1 MAEPTFDDLAL
12 RADIRR
18 VVGMLGETLSRQEGA
33 ELLDLVEQV
42 RSGTRVE
49 PAATAAMLD
58 DVDVETANE
67 LVRAFLAYFHLAN
80 VVEQVHRGR
89 ALRSVRQQGGWLA
102 RVADAIEASGIDRRV
117 VADKAARLAVRP
129 VFTAH
134 PTEAARRTTLARLR
148 GVADLLE
155 LDRDARADRQLAE
168 IIDLLW
174 LTDDLRIARPEP
186 IDEARNAIYYFD
198 ELYRRTVPH
207 VLDELDGTLRRL
219 GVDLPPIARPLSFG
233 TWIGGDR
240 DGNPNVTP
248 EVTLDVIRL
257 QHDHAIRDAIEVV
270 DGLRQDLAVSTRLV
284 EVSPSLLRSLEADL
298 AALPE
303 VEDRYLRLNA
313 EEPYRLK
320 AICIRQKLLN
330 TQDRIRDSSHR
341 HVRGR
346 DYLGTDELLGD
357 LVAMRDS
364 LLANR
369 GELVATGRLDR
380 AIRTVAA
387 FGLQLATMDVREHA
401 EFHHRAVGALI
412 ERLGQPYSTLTAA
425 ERLAA
430 LGHELA
436 NPRPLAATPPPLAES
451 ELRTYRVFATIRE
464 AQDNLGPDVVQT
476 YIVSMTR
483 GADDVLAAVVLAR
496 QAGLVDIDAG
506 VAGLGFVPLLET
518 VAELRSADRV
528 LDDLLSVPAYRRLV
542 EQRGNEQEVMLG
554 YSDSNKEA
562 GITTSQWEIQRAQRR
577 LLEVARRHGVR
588 TTFFPGRGGTV
599 GRGGGPTHEAIMAL
613 PNGSLDGGVKFTEQ
627 GEVISDKYGLA
638 PLARDNLELTIAAAL
653 EATVL
658 HATARIEPSVL
669 ERWDAAMD
677 VVSDAAFAAYRGLI
691 DDPALAAYFLAVTP
705 VDQLGELHLG
715 SRPSRRPD
723 TGSGIEGL
731 RAIPWVF
738 GWTQSRHI
746 VPGWFGVGSGLAAAR
761 RAGLGGELS
770 AMHDGW
776 RFFANFLGNVEM
788 TLMKTDL
795 AVAADYA
802 EALVPAELR
811 PVLAVIEGEYA
822 RTLDE
827 VLRVTGQSALL
838 DGNPVLRRTLEI
850 RATYLAPLHDLQVA
864 LLKRVRAATGEPGGE
879 LRRALLLTI
888 NGIAAGLRN
897 TG

>member
-18 VVGMLGETLSRQEGA
+18 VVGMLGETLTRQEGA
-33 ELLDLVEQV
+33 ELLELVEQV
-42 RSGTRVE
+42 RSGTRVA

-155 LDRDARADRQLAE
+155 LDQDARADRQLAE

-186 IDEARNAIYYFD
+186 IDEARNAVYYFD

-257 QHDHAIRDAIEVV
+257 QHDHAIRDVIDVV

-284 EVSPSLLRSLEADL
+284 AVSPSLLRSLEADL

-330 TQDRIRDSSHR
+330 TQTRIRDPSHR

-357 LVAMRDS
+357 LLAMRDS

-387 FGLQLATMDVREHA
+387 FGLHLATMDIREHA
-401 EFHHRAVGALI
+401 ELHHRAVGALI

-464 AQDNLGPDVVQT
+464 AQDNLGPEVVQT

-506 VAGLGFVPLLET
+506 VARLGFVPLLET
-518 VAELRSADRV
+518 IAELRSADRV

-542 EQRGNEQEVMLG
+542 EQRGDEQEVMLG

-588 TTFFPGRGGTV
+588 TTFFHGRGGTV

-613 PNGSLDGGVKFTEQ
+613 PTGSLDGGDQVHRAGGGDQ
-627 GEVISDKYGLA
+627 RQVRVGA
-638 PLARDNLELTIAAAL
+638 ARP
-653 EATVL
+653 
-658 HATARIEPSVL
+658 R
-669 ERWDAAMD
+669 
-677 VVSDAAFAAYRGLI
+677 
-691 DDPALAAYFLAVTP
+691 
-705 VDQLGELHLG
+705 Q
-715 SRPSRRPD
+715 SRADHRRRPRGD
-723 TGSGIEGL
+723 
-731 RAIPWVF
+731 RAP
-738 GWTQSRHI
+738 RHGADRA
-746 VPGWFGVGSGLAAAR
+746 VSPRAVGRGDGR
-761 RAGLGGELS
+761 R
-770 AMHDGW
+770 
-776 RFFANFLGNVEM
+776 
-788 TLMKTDL
+788 
-795 AVAADYA
+795 
-802 EALVPAELR
+802 
-811 PVLAVIEGEYA
+811 
-822 RTLDE
+822 
-827 VLRVTGQSALL
+827 
-838 DGNPVLRRTLEI
+838 LRR
-850 RATYLAPLHDLQVA
+850 R
-864 LLKRVRAATGEPGGE
+864 
-879 LRRALLLTI
+879 LRRLPPPD
-888 NGIAAGLRN
+888 R
-897 TG
+897 

>member
-1 MAEPTFDDLAL
+1 
-12 RADIRR
+12 
-18 VVGMLGETLSRQEGA
+18 
-33 ELLDLVEQV
+33 
-42 RSGTRVE
+42 
-49 PAATAAMLD
+49 
-58 DVDVETANE
+58 
-67 LVRAFLAYFHLAN
+67 
-80 VVEQVHRGR
+80 
-89 ALRSVRQQGGWLA
+89 
-102 RVADAIEASGIDRRV
+102 
-117 VADKAARLAVRP
+117 
-129 VFTAH
+129 
-134 PTEAARRTTLARLR
+134 
-148 GVADLLE
+148 
-155 LDRDARADRQLAE
+155 
-168 IIDLLW
+168 
-174 LTDDLRIARPEP
+174 
-186 IDEARNAIYYFD
+186 
-198 ELYRRTVPH
+198 
-207 VLDELDGTLRRL
+207 
-219 GVDLPPIARPLSFG
+219 
-233 TWIGGDR
+233 
-240 DGNPNVTP
+240 
-248 EVTLDVIRL
+248 
-257 QHDHAIRDAIEVV
+257 
-270 DGLRQDLAVSTRLV
+270 
-284 EVSPSLLRSLEADL
+284 
-298 AALPE
+298 
-303 VEDRYLRLNA
+303 
-313 EEPYRLK
+313 
-320 AICIRQKLLN
+320 
-330 TQDRIRDSSHR
+330 
-341 HVRGR
+341 
-346 DYLGTDELLGD
+346 
-357 LVAMRDS
+357 
-364 LLANR
+364 
-369 GELVATGRLDR
+369 
-380 AIRTVAA
+380 
-387 FGLQLATMDVREHA
+387 
-401 EFHHRAVGALI
+401 
-412 ERLGQPYSTLTAA
+412 
-425 ERLAA
+425 
-430 LGHELA
+430 
-436 NPRPLAATPPPLAES
+436 
-451 ELRTYRVFATIRE
+451 
-464 AQDNLGPDVVQT
+464 
-476 YIVSMTR
+476 
-483 GADDVLAAVVLAR
+483 
-496 QAGLVDIDAG
+496 
-506 VAGLGFVPLLET
+506 
-518 VAELRSADRV
+518 
-528 LDDLLSVPAYRRLV
+528 
-542 EQRGNEQEVMLG
+542 MLG

-577 LLEVARRHGVR
+577 LLDVARRHGVR
-588 TTFFPGRGGTV
+588 TTFFHGRGGTV

-627 GEVISDKYGLA
+627 GEVISDKYALA

-822 RTLDE
+822 RTVDE

>member
-18 VVGMLGETLSRQEGA
+18 VVGMLGETLTRQEGA
-33 ELLDLVEQV
+33 ELLELVEQV

-102 RVADAIEASGIDRRV
+102 RVADAIEVSGIDRRV

-330 TQDRIRDSSHR
+330 TQDPNPRLVQSARSGPGLSRHR
-341 HVRGR
+341 RAAGR
-346 DYLGTDELLGD
+346 P
-357 LVAMRDS
+357 R
-364 LLANR
+364 R
-369 GELVATGRLDR
+369 
-380 AIRTVAA
+380 
-387 FGLQLATMDVREHA
+387 HA
-401 EFHHRAVGALI
+401 
-412 ERLGQPYSTLTAA
+412 
-425 ERLAA
+425 RLAA
-430 LGHELA
+430 GQPGRAGGDGPAGSGH
-436 NPRPLAATPPPLAES
+436 S
-451 ELRTYRVFATIRE
+451 HGGRV
-464 AQDNLGPDVVQT
+464 
-476 YIVSMTR
+476 
-483 GADDVLAAVVLAR
+483 
-496 QAGLVDIDAG
+496 
-506 VAGLGFVPLLET
+506 
-518 VAELRSADRV
+518 RSATGDHGR
-528 LDDLLSVPAYRRLV
+528 S
-542 EQRGNEQEVMLG
+542 G
-554 YSDSNKEA
+554 
-562 GITTSQWEIQRAQRR
+562 
-577 LLEVARRHGVR
+577 ARRVPP
-588 TTFFPGRGGTV
+588 PGRGRADRTARPALFDAD
-599 GRGGGPTHEAIMAL
+599 GRGATRR
-613 PNGSLDGGVKFTEQ
+613 
-627 GEVISDKYGLA
+627 
-638 PLARDNLELTIAAAL
+638 ARPRARQPETAGRD
-653 EATVL
+653 
-658 HATARIEPSVL
+658 ATA
-669 ERWDAAMD
+669 
-677 VVSDAAFAAYRGLI
+677 
-691 DDPALAAYFLAVTP
+691 
-705 VDQLGELHLG
+705 
-715 SRPSRRPD
+715 
-723 TGSGIEGL
+723 
-731 RAIPWVF
+731 
-738 GWTQSRHI
+738 
-746 VPGWFGVGSGLAAAR
+746 AR
-761 RAGLGGELS
+761 
-770 AMHDGW
+770 
-776 RFFANFLGNVEM
+776 
-788 TLMKTDL
+788 
-795 AVAADYA
+795 
-802 EALVPAELR
+802 
-811 PVLAVIEGEYA
+811 
-822 RTLDE
+822 
-827 VLRVTGQSALL
+827 
-838 DGNPVLRRTLEI
+838 
-850 RATYLAPLHDLQVA
+850 
-864 LLKRVRAATGEPGGE
+864 RVRAADLPGLCHHSRGTGQPGSRRGAD
-879 LRRALLLTI
+879 LHRVDDPRRRRRPRRGRAGPAGRPRRHRRRAWPASASFRCSRRWPSCAAPTGCSTI
-888 NGIAAGLRN
+888 FSRSPPTDGSSSNGATSRR
-897 TG
+897 

>member
-1 MAEPTFDDLAL
+1 MAVTSFDDTAL

-18 VVGMLGETLSRQEGA
+18 IVGMLGETLTRQEGGS
-33 ELLDLVEQV
+33 LLALVEQV
-42 RSGTRVE
+42 RAGTRVD
-49 PAATAAMLD
+49 PIATAAMLD
-58 DVDVETANE
+58 GLDVETANQ

-80 VVEQVHRGR
+80 VAEQVHRGR
-89 ALRSVRQQGGWLA
+89 ALRSMTQDGGWLA
-102 RVADAIEASGIDRRV
+102 RVAEAIEGADVDRQW
-117 VADKAARLAVRP
+117 VAEKAARLAVRP

-134 PTEAARRTTLARLR
+134 PTEAARRTTLGRLR
-148 GVADLLE
+148 AIADLLE
-155 LDRDARADRQLAE
+155 GERDAQADRQLAE

-174 LTDDLRIARPEP
+174 LTDDLRIVRPEP
-186 IDEARNAIYYFD
+186 MDEARNAIYYYD
-198 ELYRRTVPH
+198 ELYRRTVPQ
-207 VLDELDGTLRRL
+207 VLDELNRTLQRL
-219 GVDLPPIARPLSFG
+219 GVDLPPTARPLSFG

-257 QHDHAIRDAIEVV
+257 QHDHAIRDAIRVV
-270 DGLRQDLAVSTRLV
+270 DDLRQDLAVSTRLV
-284 EVSPSLLRSLEADL
+284 DVSTSLLESLDADL
-298 AALPE
+298 ARLPE
-303 VEDRYLRLNA
+303 IEDRYLRLNA

-320 AICIRQKLLN
+320 ATCIRQKLLN
-330 TQDRIRDSSHR
+330 TQARSLRRSSQ
-341 HVRGR
+341 HVAGH
-346 DYLGTDELLGD
+346 DYLGADELLAD
-357 LVAMRDS
+357 LVLMRDS

-369 GELVATGRLDR
+369 GELVARGRLDR

-401 EFHHRAVGALI
+401 EYHHRAVGALI
-412 ERLGQPYSTLTAA
+412 ERLGRPYSALAPS
-425 ERLAA
+425 ERLDV
-430 LGHELA
+430 LGDELA
-436 NPRPLAATPPPLAES
+436 NPRPLAPTPPPLAEA
-451 ELRTYRVFATIRE
+451 ELKTYRVFETIRQ
-464 AQDNLGPDVVQT
+464 AQDDLGPGVAQT

-496 QAGLVDIDAG
+496 QAGLVDTESG
-506 VAGLGFVPLLET
+506 VARIGFVPLLET
-518 VAELRSADRV
+518 VAELRGADRV

-542 EQRGNEQEVMLG
+542 ALRGDEQEVMLG

-577 LLEVARRHGVR
+577 VLGVARRHGVR
-588 TTFFPGRGGTV
+588 VTFFHGRGGTV

-627 GEVISDKYGLA
+627 GEVISDKYALA
-638 PLARDNLELTIAAAL
+638 PLARDNLELTVAAAL
-653 EATVL
+653 EATIL

-677 VVSDAAFAAYRGLI
+677 VVSDAAFEAYRRLI

-723 TGSGIEGL
+723 SGAGIEGL

-761 RAGLGGELS
+761 EAGLDGELT
-770 AMHDGW
+770 AMNDGW

-795 AVAADYA
+795 EVAEHYVG
-802 EALVPAELR
+802 ALVP
-811 PVLAVIEGEYA
+811 
-822 RTLDE
+822 T
-827 VLRVTGQSALL
+827 
-838 DGNPVLRRTLEI
+838 
-850 RATYLAPLHDLQVA
+850 
-864 LLKRVRAATGEPGGE
+864 RAAPHPPRHPG
-879 LRRALLLTI
+879 
-888 NGIAAGLRN
+888 
-897 TG
+897 

>member
-588 TTFFPGRGGTV
+588 TTFFHGRGGTV

-669 ERWDAAMD
+669 ERWDAAM
-677 VVSDAAFAAYRGLI
+677 
-691 DDPALAAYFLAVTP
+691 
-705 VDQLGELHLG
+705 
-715 SRPSRRPD
+715 
-723 TGSGIEGL
+723 
-731 RAIPWVF
+731 
-738 GWTQSRHI
+738 
-746 VPGWFGVGSGLAAAR
+746 
-761 RAGLGGELS
+761 
-770 AMHDGW
+770 
-776 RFFANFLGNVEM
+776 
-788 TLMKTDL
+788 
-795 AVAADYA
+795 
-802 EALVPAELR
+802 
-811 PVLAVIEGEYA
+811 
-822 RTLDE
+822 
-827 VLRVTGQSALL
+827 
-838 DGNPVLRRTLEI
+838 
-850 RATYLAPLHDLQVA
+850 
-864 LLKRVRAATGEPGGE
+864 
-879 LRRALLLTI
+879 
-888 NGIAAGLRN
+888 
-897 TG
+897 